1 MMDRKMDGFS
11 HGWNRD
17 FFLAAIFV
25 YNKEKNRGV
34 AWGGRYFFP

>member
-1 MMDRKMDGFS
+1 MDFDMVGIVI
-11 HGWNRD
+11 

-25 YNKEKNRGV
+25 YNKEKKTGDEQGV